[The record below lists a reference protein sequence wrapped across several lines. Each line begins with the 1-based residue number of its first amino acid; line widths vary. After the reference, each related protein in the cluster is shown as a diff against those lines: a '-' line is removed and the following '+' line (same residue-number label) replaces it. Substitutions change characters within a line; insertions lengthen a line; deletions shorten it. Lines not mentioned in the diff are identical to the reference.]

1 MRFREDLKARVAWGG
16 CSKSCSGDTEVVLVG
31 VVICR
36 FSQAMGNGKPLQNF
50 EIVTPLKFYLK
61 KVLQVVVECGS
72 EAESRCRPGFGM
84 LAVRVRKSS

>member
-1 MRFREDLKARVAWGG
+1 MCFREDLKARVAWGG

-50 EIVTPLKFYLK
+50 EIVTQLKFYLK
-61 KVLQVVVECGS
+61 KSSPSCCRVWLRGREPLQTWIWDAGS
-72 EAESRCRPGFGM
+72 ESEE
-84 LAVRVRKSS
+84 K